1 MSLVLVVARP
11 SPIPDDSSFPLAA
24 LLGSLRDEVDRVRR
38 VPPGRL
44 AHGTLA
50 ELAAAVGPDEV
61 TDATVA
67 YADGPDGVEAAVER
81 AIASGLDDVA
91 VLPVAMATESGETPY
106 PEPAVLEELRERV
119 ETVCRRHPDAEV
131 LLVGPP
137 ATSAPRL
144 AEVLAVLRSE
154 GSDEPALLDAA
165 VARAFEGD
173 AVRFGRFMSLLQEA
187 VPAGTRI
194 ALRGSVVQG
203 ESYKTGEPFDAKGPG
218 TSDLDLVLLGDQ
230 AMALWRPDAFYV
242 PGVNTYPLYD
252 EQRWV
257 APDLDP
263 PRSAAQDVAGRPV
276 ALQAMARWFLDLRS
290 GLQGTPYV
298 LLDA

>member
-1 MSLVLVVARP
+1 MVARP
-11 SPIPDDSSFPLAA
+11 SPPQDATGSPLAA
-24 LLGSLRDEVDRVRR
+24 LLGSLRDEVARVRR
-38 VPPGRL
+38 ARPGTL
-44 AHGTLA
+44 AHGTLD
-50 ELAAAVGPDEV
+50 ELAAAIGPDGV

-67 YADGPDGVEAAVER
+67 YADGPVGVEAAIER
-81 AIASGLDDVA
+81 AIAAGLDDVA
-91 VLPVAMATESGETPY
+91 VLPVAVAAEPGETPY
-106 PEPAVLEELRERV
+106 PSPAALDELRDRV
-119 ETVCRRHPDAEV
+119 SAACRRHPEAEV

-137 ATSAPRL
+137 TTDTPKL

-154 GSDEPALLDAA
+154 GSEEPDLLDAA
-165 VARAFEGD
+165 VARAFDGD
-173 AVRFGRFMSLLQEA
+173 AGRFGRFMSILQEA
-187 VPAGTRI
+187 VPRGTRI

-203 ESYKTGEPFDAKGPG
+203 ESYRTGEPFDAKGPG
-218 TSDLDLVLLGDQ
+218 TSDLDLVLLGDE

-252 EQRWV
+252 GQRWV

-263 PRSAAQDVAGRPV
+263 ARSAAQEVAERPV
-276 ALQAMARWFLDLRS
+276 AVQAMARWFLDLRS

>member
-11 SPIPDDSSFPLAA
+11 SPLQDTGGLSLAA
-24 LLGSLRDEVDRVRR
+24 LLGSLREQVDRVRKA
-38 VPPGRL
+38 PPGTL
-44 AHGTLA
+44 AHGTLD
-50 ELAAAVGPDEV
+50 ELAAAIGPDEV
-61 TDATVA
+61 TDATVT

-91 VLPVAMATESGETPY
+91 VLPVAVAAESGETPY
-106 PEPAVLEELRERV
+106 PTHDAIEELKSRV
-119 ETVCRRHPDAEV
+119 ATVCRRHPDAEV
-131 LLVGPP
+131 LLVGQP
-137 ATSAPRL
+137 TDDAPKL
-144 AEVLAVLRSE
+144 AEVLAMLRSE

-165 VARAFEGD
+165 VARAFAGD
-173 AVRFGRFMSLLQEA
+173 AVRFGRFMAHLQDA
-187 VPAGTRI
+187 VPVGTRI

-218 TSDLDLVLLGDQ
+218 TSDLDVVLLGDD

-257 APDLDP
+257 APELDP
-263 PRSAAQDVAGRPV
+263 ARAAAQEVAGRPV